1 MHIMKKL
8 LYLFILFFLSIFIW
22 TGYKNVQKETKNDS
36 TEIQLKVNEFVEV
49 SLKSDMINNLSDN
62 QKELLG
68 YLFNAADIMNDIYWK
83 EAFGNKESLF
93 NEIDD
98 PATIDFIK
106 INFGPWERLNGNEPF
121 LKNYGPKPAGANFYP
136 ADLTK
141 EEFETFADP
150 DKASLYTIVIRDDDG
165 TLKTVPYH
173 IAFQE
178 ETEKAAELLLKA
190 ADLADNE
197 SFKTYLKLRAEAL
210 LTDDYFESD
219 MAWMDLSNND
229 IDIVIGPIENYED
242 GLFNYKAAHESFVLL
257 KDQEWSKLLNK
268 FAGFLPELQ
277 KSLPVDDKYKTE
289 VPGSDSDL
297 GVYDVVFCAGD
308 CNAGSK
314 TIAINLPNDE
324 RVHAQKG
331 SRKLQLKNAMH
342 YKFDKILVPISK
354 ILIAEDQQKH
364 VKFDAFFENV
374 MFHETAHGLGIN
386 NTINDKGT
394 VRHAL
399 KEQNSAI
406 EEGKA
411 DIVGLFLVKKLA
423 EMGEFGEKD
432 LMDNYV
438 TFMASIFRS
447 IRFGVASSH
456 GKANM
461 IRFYFFQEQG
471 AFTKDE
477 ETGMYSVNFDKM
489 TEAMELLANK
499 ILVIQGDGDY
509 EAAKKLVE
517 ENGFIRDELQNDL
530 DKITKEGIPRDI
542 RFIQGK
548 EVVGLF

>member
-1 MHIMKKL
+1 MKNL
-8 LYLFILFFLSIFIW
+8 LYLFLLFILSIFVW
-22 TGYKNVQKETKNDS
+22 TGCNNVQKETKDDF
-36 TEIQLKVNEFVEV
+36 TEIQQKVNEFIEV

-62 QKELLG
+62 QKELLN
-68 YLFNAADIMNDIYWK
+68 YLFSAADIMNDIYWK
-83 EAFGNKESLF
+83 EAFGDKESLF
-93 NEIDD
+93 NKIDD
-98 PATIDFIK
+98 PATIDFIE

-121 LKNYGPKPAGANFYP
+121 LENYGPKPAGANFYP

-141 EEFETFADP
+141 EEFENFADT
-150 DKASLYTIVIRDDDG
+150 DKTSLYTIVTRDDDG
-165 TLKTVPYH
+165 ILKTVPYH

-178 ETEKAAELLLKA
+178 ESEKAAELLLKA

-242 GLFNYKAAHESFVLL
+242 GLFNYKAAHEAFVLL
-257 KDQEWSKLLNK
+257 KDQEWSKLLDK
-268 FAGFLPELQ
+268 FAGLLPELQ

-324 RVHAQKG
+324 RIHAQKG
-331 SRKLQLKNAMH
+331 SRKLQLKNAMQ
-342 YKFDKILVPISK
+342 YKFDKILVPISNV
-354 ILIAEDQQKH
+354 LISEEQRKY
-364 VKFDAFFENV
+364 VKFNAFFQNV

-399 KEQNSAI
+399 KEQYSAI
-406 EEGKA
+406 EESKA

-423 EMGEFGEKD
+423 EMGELGEID

-471 AFTKDE
+471 AFTKNE
-477 ETGMYSVNFDKM
+477 ETGMYSINFDEM

-517 ENGFIRDELQNDL
+517 EKGFIRDELQNDL
-530 DKITKEGIPRDI
+530 DKIAKEGIPRDI

-548 EVVGLF
+548 DVVGL

>member
-1 MHIMKKL
+1 MKKL
-8 LYLFILFFLSIFIW
+8 LYLFLLFFLSIFIW
-22 TGYKNVQKETKNDS
+22 TGCQNVQKETKDNS
-36 TEIQLKVNEFVEV
+36 TEIQQKVNEFIEV

-68 YLFNAADIMNDIYWK
+68 YLFNAAGIMNDIYWK
-83 EAFGNKESLF
+83 EAFGDKESLF
-93 NEIDD
+93 NEIND
-98 PATIDFIK
+98 PATIDFVK

-121 LKNYGPKPAGANFYP
+121 LENYGTKPAGANFYP

-141 EEFETFADP
+141 EEFESFADP
-150 DKASLYTIVIRDDDG
+150 DKTSLYTIINRDEDG

-178 ETEKAAELLLKA
+178 ENEKAAELLLKA

-197 SFKTYLKLRAEAL
+197 SFKIYLKLRAEAL

-242 GLFNYKAAHESFVLL
+242 GLFNYKAAHEAFILL
-257 KDQEWSKLLNK
+257 KDQEWSELLDK
-268 FAGFLPELQ
+268 FAGLLPELQ
-277 KSLPVDDKYKTE
+277 ESLPVDDKYKTE
-289 VPGSDSDL
+289 VPGSGSDL

-331 SRKLQLKNAMH
+331 SRKLQLKNAMQ
-342 YKFDKILVPISK
+342 YKFDKILVPISNV
-354 ILIAEDQQKH
+354 LIVEEQRKH
-364 VKFDAFFENV
+364 VKFDAFFQNV

-399 KEQNSAI
+399 KEQYSAI

-423 EMGEFGEKD
+423 EMGELGEKD

-461 IRFYFFQEQG
+461 IRFYFFQEQE
-471 AFTKDE
+471 AFTKNE

-517 ENGFIRDELQNDL
+517 EKGFIRDELQNDL
-530 DKITKEGIPRDI
+530 DKIAKEGIPRDI

-548 EVVGLF
+548 DIVGLF

>member
-1 MHIMKKL
+1 MKKL
-8 LYLFILFFLSIFIW
+8 LYLFLLFFLSIFIW
-22 TGYKNVQKETKNDS
+22 TSCKNVQKETKNDS

-49 SLKSDMINNLSDN
+49 SLKSDLINNLSDN

-68 YLFNAADIMNDIYWK
+68 YLFSAADIMNDIYWK
-83 EAFGNKESLF
+83 EAFGDKESLY
-93 NEIDD
+93 NEIND
-98 PATIDFIK
+98 PATIDFVN

-121 LKNYGPKPAGANFYP
+121 LENYGPKPAGANFYP
-136 ADLTK
+136 TDLTK
-141 EEFETFADP
+141 EEFEAFADP
-150 DKASLYTIVIRDDDG
+150 DKANLYTIVIREDDG

-219 MAWMDLSNND
+219 MVWMDLSNND

-242 GLFNYKAAHESFVLL
+242 GLFNYKAAHEAFVLL
-257 KDQEWSKLLNK
+257 KDQEWSKLLEK
-268 FAGFLPELQ
+268 FAALLPELQ

-297 GVYDVVFCAGD
+297 GVYDVIFCAGD

-331 SRKLQLKNAMH
+331 SRKLQLKNAMQ
-342 YKFDKILVPISK
+342 YKFDKILVPISNV
-354 ILIAEDQQKH
+354 LITEEQRKH
-364 VKFDAFFENV
+364 VRFDAFFQNV

-399 KEQNSAI
+399 KEQYSAI

-423 EMGEFGEKD
+423 EMGELGEKD

-438 TFMASIFRS
+438 TFIASIFRS
-447 IRFGVASSH
+447 IRFGIASSH

-461 IRFYFFQEQG
+461 IRFYFFQEHG

-517 ENGFIRDELQNDL
+517 EKGFIRDELQNDL
-530 DKITKEGIPRDI
+530 DRISEEGIPRDI